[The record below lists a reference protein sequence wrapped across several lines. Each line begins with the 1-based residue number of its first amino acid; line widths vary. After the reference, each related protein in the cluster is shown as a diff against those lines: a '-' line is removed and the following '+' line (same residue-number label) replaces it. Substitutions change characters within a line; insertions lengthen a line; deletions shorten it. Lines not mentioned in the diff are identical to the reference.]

1 MQFCTSH
8 DCLSAFYY
16 LAVLRGHLVKKA
28 HADVND
34 VNNIDTVA
42 ETNYPG
48 KDENDT
54 KRDMQEVTE
63 TFDILS
69 EKNLNAK
76 SGTTLG
82 EQIVSAASTYDSV
95 QTGVLENGDS
105 CSPEDSHFLS
115 LPEKKLYRLSQKLLW
130 NAQVRKL
137 ELHETL
143 LYIQKAM
150 KMMINKHQKQ
160 QGNQNMDGDEEGNS
174 EEPGQCNNMGQ
185 RQLLSTPPSICRSIS
200 GEYLHMKPG
209 STSFLKSPL
218 SSPRLSPRRY
228 ISPNGKQRKRC
239 DSDGHEEM
247 MPSIDENESSSTEE
261 NSIMDSMTHSGIMQ
275 TRIYTKAHNIFST
288 EMSQST
294 EADAEEPRNTERDV
308 TSHLMDT
315 NIDESCQSAEFQKKL
330 HNQPVDTRYTAE
342 CVTVSMLSTEHQ
354 RVTGELHEVTCMMKV
369 DVFAVFRNKKH

>member
-1 MQFCTSH
+1 M
-8 DCLSAFYY
+8 
-16 LAVLRGHLVKKA
+16 VKKA

-42 ETNYPG
+42 ETNHPG

-69 EKNLNAK
+69 EENLNAK

-115 LPEKKLYRLSQKLLW
+115 LPEKKLYRLSQ
-130 NAQVRKL
+130 
-137 ELHETL
+137 
-143 LYIQKAM
+143 
-150 KMMINKHQKQ
+150 
-160 QGNQNMDGDEEGNS
+160 
-174 EEPGQCNNMGQ
+174 
-185 RQLLSTPPSICRSIS
+185 
-200 GEYLHMKPG
+200 
-209 STSFLKSPL
+209 
-218 SSPRLSPRRY
+218 
-228 ISPNGKQRKRC
+228 
-239 DSDGHEEM
+239 
-247 MPSIDENESSSTEE
+247 
-261 NSIMDSMTHSGIMQ
+261 
-275 TRIYTKAHNIFST
+275 
-288 EMSQST
+288 
-294 EADAEEPRNTERDV
+294 
-308 TSHLMDT
+308 
-315 NIDESCQSAEFQKKL
+315 L

-369 DVFAVFRNKKH
+369 GVFAVFRNKKH